1 MVKNP
6 PTNAGDMGS
15 ISGLGRS
22 LGEGNGKVFLPGKS
36 MDRETWWATV
46 HEVAKDTTWQLNK
59 TKYSSSSANSD
70 FVLFV

>member
-1 MVKNP
+1 MGWEDPLEKEMAMYSRLGNP
-6 PTNAGDMGS
+6 
-15 ISGLGRS
+15 
-22 LGEGNGKVFLPGKS
+22 

-59 TKYSSSSANSD
+59 TKYSSNSANSD